1 MEKDK
6 LRKIAVAMLSVIVI
20 ISVIAYLNTLPKPV
34 FERPYWISIV
44 ALLFL
49 YWIIFI
55 NWSRKISMG
64 RRIGLLR
71 IPRPYQERITASM
84 RFAYAHLNAANKL
97 ISHREYYPTI
107 IGGGTSHTREPLA
120 EIASPLE
127 IRRCVRIIKM
137 EETVCSVL
145 VGYQ

>member
-55 NWSRKISMG
+55 NWSRK
-64 RRIGLLR
+64 R
-71 IPRPYQERITASM
+71 
-84 RFAYAHLNAANKL
+84 K
-97 ISHREYYPTI
+97 
-107 IGGGTSHTREPLA
+107 
-120 EIASPLE
+120 
-127 IRRCVRIIKM
+127 
-137 EETVCSVL
+137 
-145 VGYQ
+145 